1 MAIPKFNKTDS
12 IGKFLKIIYF
22 LSVHIVFCIRGS
34 IWRTYGEKK
43 IFFCLG
49 WDWRRPPGR
58 TGHHSWAD
66 GLYSAASGSYRG
78 GFATLQPDNKIKVSE
93 L

>member
-1 MAIPKFNKTDS
+1 M
-12 IGKFLKIIYF
+12 GKII
-22 LSVHIVFCIRGS
+22 S
-34 IWRTYGEKK
+34 
-43 IFFCLG
+43 FFCLG

-78 GFATLQPDNKIKVSE
+78 GSVTLQPDNKIKVSYKNE
-93 L
+93 VSFIRIKDLSF

>member
-1 MAIPKFNKTDS
+1 M
-12 IGKFLKIIYF
+12 GKII
-22 LSVHIVFCIRGS
+22 S
-34 IWRTYGEKK
+34 
-43 IFFCLG
+43 FFCLG

-78 GFATLQPDNKIKVSE
+78 GFATLQPDNKIKVSYKR
-93 L
+93 